1 MLGFLHDWPK
11 TRAEFFPTTD
21 FRARGPD
28 HRHQYSVKDCR
39 HGRVLLSYKDD
50 NQPTFVVW
58 DPITGGQT
66 VLCRPEMSGAS
77 RWQASLL
84 CAADSCIHGDCH
96 SGPFVVVF
104 VTLDEQEGVATASA
118 YSSETSTW
126 CSPALTA
133 VAPFEEEID
142 FYDSPSVLVGDALY
156 FLVFREQD
164 DEVIEDSILKYDLGK
179 SCLSEILLP
188 EEEVE
193 RASNNPILMVGED
206 GRLGITHLFF
216 YCLSVWWREVDPDGV
231 ASWTQRIDID
241 LKTDLFPLGNFS
253 IPPELGGSVEGTGII
268 FVISKVGTYM
278 IDLKSQSSKRLSSK
292 LYQHPN
298 VRWSLFPYV
307 SFYYPPGTT
316 LPMFYMFS
324 PSCNLCINVYYCN
337 TFQLVSQ
344 IKVASVDRKVISH
357 RTDNCFFV

>member
-1 MLGFLHDWPK
+1 MLGFLYDWPK

-21 FRARGPD
+21 FLARGPD
-28 HRHQYSVKDCR
+28 QKHQYSVKDCR

-58 DPITGGQT
+58 DPMTGGQT
-66 VLCRPEMSGAS
+66 VLCHPEMSGAS

-84 CAADSCIHGDCH
+84 CAADSCSHGDCH
-96 SGPFVVVF
+96 SGPSPFVVVF
-104 VTLDEQEGVATASA
+104 ATLDEQEGVATAST
-118 YSSETSTW
+118 YSSEMSTW

-133 VAPFEEEID
+133 IAPFEEEMD

-156 FLVFREQD
+156 FLVFREQE
-164 DEVIEDSILKYDLGK
+164 DEVTEDSILKYDLGK
-179 SCLSEILLP
+179 SCLLEILLP

-206 GRLGITHLFF
+206 GRLGIAHLFF
-216 YCLSVWWREVDPDGV
+216 YCLSVWWREV
-231 ASWTQRIDID
+231 
-241 LKTDLFPLGNFS
+241 
-253 IPPELGGSVEGTGII
+253 PPELGGSVEGTGII

-298 VRWSLFPYV
+298 VRWSYV
-307 SFYYPPGTT
+307 SFYYPPAAAG
-316 LPMFYMFS
+316 
-324 PSCNLCINVYYCN
+324 V
-337 TFQLVSQ
+337 
-344 IKVASVDRKVISH
+344 VAEASSEAGH
-357 RTDNCFFV
+357 GNEEA